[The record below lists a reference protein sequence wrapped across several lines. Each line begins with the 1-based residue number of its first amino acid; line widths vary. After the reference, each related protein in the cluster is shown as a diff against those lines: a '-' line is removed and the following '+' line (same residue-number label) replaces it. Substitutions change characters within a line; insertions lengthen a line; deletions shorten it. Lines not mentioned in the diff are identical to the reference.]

1 MKILR
6 HWKGILVVVLII
18 ALMKQWFYYKQLRAD
33 EKAWMRGVVDYR
45 TTMCGSQAEKLF
57 DRLYEFDAEHGKS
70 TFFLAFCFRHS
81 RKCLAFK
88 SDPVCEVFQADDDA
102 IVTAVLK

>member
-1 MKILR
+1 MQKGYWVMKILR

-57 DRLYEFDAEHGKS
+57 DRLYEFDAEHGK
-70 TFFLAFCFRHS
+70 TRTGETEPN
-81 RKCLAFK
+81 
-88 SDPVCEVFQADDDA
+88 D
-102 IVTAVLK
+102 